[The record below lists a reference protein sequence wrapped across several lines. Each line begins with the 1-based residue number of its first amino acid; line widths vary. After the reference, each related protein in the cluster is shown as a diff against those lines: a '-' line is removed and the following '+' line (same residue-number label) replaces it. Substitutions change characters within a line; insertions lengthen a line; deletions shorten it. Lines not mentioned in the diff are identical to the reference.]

1 MVGTAVR
8 VGVLGLRRGAALAR
22 LARDAGMRVVALC
35 ERDDRRREEA
45 AGALGAA
52 AYRDLEPFLDHRD
65 MDAVLLVNDFDQHA
79 PVAIRAL
86 ERGLSALSE
95 TAACST
101 LAEGVALVEAAER
114 PATSARSVTPRPSTW
129 TSRPTWPRWGSSC
142 LSRGSMRP
150 TTGSLSCRSCDQT
163 ACWPPRS

>member
-1 MVGTAVR
+1 MGRDVR

-22 LARDAGMRVVALC
+22 LARDAGMRLVAVC

-65 MDAVLLVNDFDQHA
+65 MDAVLLVNDFDRHA

-86 ERGLSALSE
+86 ERGLSVLSE
-95 TAACST
+95 TAACRT
-101 LAEGVALVEAAER
+101 LAAWDRRQDVD
-114 PATSARSVTPRPSTW
+114 
-129 TSRPTWPRWGSSC
+129 
-142 LSRGSMRP
+142 SRGAQLWTEFWPLAEKVPNFWRTSTP
-150 TTGSLSCRSCDQT
+150 TEGCE
-163 ACWPPRS
+163 

>member
-1 MVGTAVR
+1 MGRDVR

-22 LARDAGMRVVALC
+22 LARQAGMRVVALC

-52 AYRDLEPFLDHRD
+52 AYRDLKPFLDHRD

-86 ERGLSALSE
+86 ERGLSVLSE

-101 LAEGVALVEAAER
+101 LADGVALVEAAER
-114 PATSARSVTPRPSTW
+114 PATVP
-129 TSRPTWPRWGSSC
+129 
-142 LSRGSMRP
+142 
-150 TTGSLSCRSCDQT
+150 
-163 ACWPPRS
+163 